1 MFLLATFK
9 GISGLRKNALQCATD
24 EILTLNI
31 TTALPPVNGEY
42 LAEGTKRL
50 SAAEKKRKGEA
61 LRRKVCVWCFLVLYI
76 LGHSYI
82 TLLNLR
88 KFLFSTGNDKCIKTV
103 SEKMIVKGVNM
114 PGPSRCRD
122 ERPWSSFHGVLEKVG
137 SSMER

>member
-1 MFLLATFK
+1 MFILATFK

-61 LRRKVCVWCFLVLYI
+61 LRRKVCVCVWSFLYYI
-76 LGHSYI
+76 YWAIHILP
-82 TLLNLR
+82 
-88 KFLFSTGNDKCIKTV
+88 F
-103 SEKMIVKGVNM
+103 
-114 PGPSRCRD
+114 
-122 ERPWSSFHGVLEKVG
+122 
-137 SSMER
+137 